1 MSKTIQQTVAFKGA
15 SAKQLYNL
23 YMNAK
28 LHSEVTGAPA
38 EISKKAGEAFKA
50 FGGQI
55 KGKTIHVLANK
66 MVVQTWRAKGWDRK
80 APDSIL
86 TLLFQDTEDGA
97 EVNMVHALVP
107 DDQVAELKKGWSDHY
122 WKAWKAY
129 FKAQAA

>member
-1 MSKTIQQTVAFKGA
+1 MSKTIQQKVAFKGA

-50 FGGQI
+50 LGGQV

-80 APDSIL
+80 APDSVL
-86 TLLFQDTEDGA
+86 TLSFQDVEDGA
-97 EVNMVHALVP
+97 EVQVVHALVP
-107 DDQVAELKKGWSDHY
+107 DDQITALKKLWNDSY
-122 WKAWKAY
+122 WKPWKAH

>member
-1 MSKTIQQTVAFKGA
+1 MSKTIQQKVAVKGA

-50 FGGQI
+50 LGGQV

-80 APDSIL
+80 APDSVL
-86 TLLFQDTEDGA
+86 TLSFQDVEDGA
-97 EVNMVHALVP
+97 EVQVVHALVP
-107 DDQVAELKKGWSDHY
+107 DDQVAGLKKLWNDSY
-122 WKAWKAY
+122 WKPWKAH
-129 FKAQAA
+129 FKGQAA